1 MKKISKIA
9 VVFLLSLVL
18 IILLSTTA
26 FASSS
31 GSGMPWEAPL
41 EKLLASLS
49 GPVAKAIGT
58 MAVIG
63 TGLGLAFGEGGGNAK
78 KLLMIVFGLSIAFMA
93 ASFIT
98 TVFGSTSGVC
108 F

>member
-1 MKKISKIA
+1 MGKMSKMAVIS
-9 VVFLLSLVL
+9 LMTLGLV
-18 IILLSTTA
+18 IF
-26 FASSS
+26 FASVALA
-31 GSGMPWEAPL
+31 GGTGMPWEGPL
-41 EKLLASLS
+41 TKLLESLS

-58 MAVIG
+58 MAVIA

-93 ASFIT
+93 ATFIT
-98 TVFGSTSGVC
+98 TVFGASSGVG